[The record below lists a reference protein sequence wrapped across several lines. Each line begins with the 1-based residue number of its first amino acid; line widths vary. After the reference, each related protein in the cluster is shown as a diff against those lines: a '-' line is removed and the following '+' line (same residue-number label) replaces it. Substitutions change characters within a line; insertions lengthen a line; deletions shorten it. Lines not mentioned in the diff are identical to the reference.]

1 MMNSRKGTL
10 PLLKE
15 LHKTGRRGPQ
25 VPVSGLEDRPI
36 SEILP
41 KEFLREEPLSM
52 PELSEVEVVRHFVNL
67 SNLNYGVDNGF
78 YPLGSCTMK
87 YNPKIS
93 EEVAAWFQDIHPAL
107 PENRVQPLL
116 ELLYTLQQDLLE
128 ITGMDAI
135 TLQPAAGAHGELTSL
150 LMAKAYF
157 KDHGL
162 LEKDTVIIPDSAHGT
177 NPASATMAG
186 FKVVTVKSDEEGLVD
201 LEQLKALVNDHTAVF
216 MLTNPNTLG
225 KFEKNILGIAQLIHG
240 VGGLM
245 YCDGANLNGMLGW
258 ARPGDMGFD
267 FVHLNL
273 HKTFST
279 PHGGGGPGSGP
290 VAVKKALEPFLP
302 KPVLVKAEDEDGDGS
317 YHWDYDRPRSI
328 GKVRSNF
335 GNILVALKALAYI
348 KSLGGAGLR
357 EVGTMAVLNANYMRV
372 AMEDTLPTAYP
383 GLCKHEYVATAE
395 EVKKRYGVKAQDIA
409 KRLLDKG
416 FHAPTMYFPLIV
428 KEALMI
434 EPTETETKENLDA
447 FVQAIR
453 EIVEEAAT
461 NPDVV
466 LSAPHDT
473 PVRRLDE
480 VKANKELKVRW

>member
-25 VPVSGLEDRPI
+25 VPVSGLEDRPV

-201 LEQLKALVNDHTAVF
+201 LEQLKALVNDYTAVF

-245 YCDGANLNGMLGW
+245 YCDGANLNGMLG
-258 ARPGDMGFD
+258 
-267 FVHLNL
+267 
-273 HKTFST
+273 
-279 PHGGGGPGSGP
+279 
-290 VAVKKALEPFLP
+290 
-302 KPVLVKAEDEDGDGS
+302 
-317 YHWDYDRPRSI
+317 
-328 GKVRSNF
+328 
-335 GNILVALKALAYI
+335 
-348 KSLGGAGLR
+348 
-357 EVGTMAVLNANYMRV
+357 
-372 AMEDTLPTAYP
+372 
-383 GLCKHEYVATAE
+383 
-395 EVKKRYGVKAQDIA
+395 
-409 KRLLDKG
+409 
-416 FHAPTMYFPLIV
+416 
-428 KEALMI
+428 
-434 EPTETETKENLDA
+434 
-447 FVQAIR
+447 
-453 EIVEEAAT
+453 
-461 NPDVV
+461 
-466 LSAPHDT
+466 
-473 PVRRLDE
+473 
-480 VKANKELKVRW
+480 